1 MLRAEIPNSQVNRKK
16 ATIGDGSRPPTGKQS
31 QKRQLRPC
39 AVQQL
44 AFVRKAAAQSQPDH
58 VHSCKAEATTDSYE
72 TRFRRQT
79 IDSLR
84 PQAGSKKQL
93 WYALATG

>member
-1 MLRAEIPNSQVNRKK
+1 MAHAHPQGGNHKK
-16 ATIGDGSRPPTGKQS
+16 DSYAFS
-31 QKRQLRPC
+31 
-39 AVQQL
+39 VQQL
-44 AFVRKAAAQSQPDH
+44 EFVCKAAAQSQPDR
-58 VHSCKAEATTDSYE
+58 VHSRKAEATNDSHE

-84 PQAGSKKQL
+84 PPAGSKKQL

>member
-1 MLRAEIPNSQVNRKK
+1 MAHAHPQGCNHKK
-16 ATIGDGSRPPTGKQS
+16 DSYAF
-31 QKRQLRPC
+31 

-44 AFVRKAAAQSQPDH
+44 EFVRKAAAQSQPDR
-58 VHSCKAEATTDSYE
+58 VHSRKAEATNDSHE

-84 PQAGSKKQL
+84 PPAGSKKQL